1 MCRQSCGF
9 GFFVIDGLVEHIER
23 LVDNLTLF
31 ISEEERAITLDLG
44 TVGHLRK
51 DGTQLGKVVEELLLL
66 GEFVLAAPVL
76 VKLIRQKVE
85 WRKPVKAVFLGDH
98 DTHVHEGGGA
108 VDAGLLHLEGG
119 DDCVG
124 FEHQWK
130 QALLGKASRGV
141 DDKVEVFVAHGP
153 DKVEGILLAAEL
165 GTGDDLIEG
174 LELWTALSVLLMLLD
189 NAALRVGIKHDETA
203 MVFEN
208 QLVGEKHTHSG
219 LAASAFLIGDDDN
232 LVGLLRGRFPDVEEW
247 YVHKVGCW

>member
-31 ISEEERAITLDLG
+31 VSEEERAITLDLG
-44 TVGHLRK
+44 TVGHLRQ

-124 FEHQWK
+124 FE
-130 QALLGKASRGV
+130 L
-141 DDKVEVFVAHGP
+141 F
-153 DKVEGILLAAEL
+153 AAEL
-165 GTGDDLIEG
+165 GAGDDLIEG
-174 LELWTALSVLLMLLD
+174 LELWPAFPVLLVLLD
-189 NAALRVGIKHDETA
+189 DAALRVGIEHDEAA
-203 MVFEN
+203 MVFED
-208 QLVGEKHTHSG
+208 QLVGKEHTDSG
-219 LAASAFLIGDDDN
+219 LAAAAFLISD
-232 LVGLLRGRFPDVEEW
+232 
-247 YVHKVGCW
+247 VHKVGCW

>member
-9 GFFVIDGLVEHIER
+9 GFFVIDGLIEHIER
-23 LVDNLTLF
+23 LVDNLVLLVG
-31 ISEEERAITLDLG
+31 EEERAVALDLG
-44 TVGHLRK
+44 TVGHLRQ
-51 DGTQLGKVVEELLLL
+51 DGAQFGEVVEELLLL
-66 GEFVLAAPVL
+66 GELVLAAPVL
-76 VKLIRQKVE
+76 VELVRQEIE
-85 WRKPVKAVFLGDH
+85 WRQPVKAVFLGDH

-141 DDKVEVFVAHGP
+141 DDEVKVLIAHGP
-153 DKVEGILLAAEL
+153 DKVEGLLFAAEL
-165 GTGDDLIEG
+165 GAGDDLIEG
-174 LELWTALSVLLMLLD
+174 LELWPAFPVLLVLLD
-189 NAALRVGIKHDETA
+189 DAALRVGIEHDEAA
-203 MVFEN
+203 MVFED
-208 QLVGEKHTHSG
+208 QLVGEEHADSS
-219 LAASAFLIGDDDN
+219 LAAATFLIGDDNN

>member
-1 MCRQSCGF
+1 MCRQACGF
-9 GFFVIDGLVEHIER
+9 GFFFIDGLVEHIER

-31 ISEEERAITLDLG
+31 VSEEERAITLDLG
-44 TVGHLRK
+44 TVGHLRQ

-141 DDKVEVFVAHGP
+141 DDEVKVLIAHGP
-153 DKVEGILLAAEL
+153 DKVEGLLFAAEL
-165 GTGDDLIEG
+165 GAGDDLIEG
-174 LELWTALSVLLMLLD
+174 LELWPALSVLLVFLD
-189 NAALRVGIKHDETA
+189 DTALRVGIKHNKTA
-203 MVFEN
+203 MVFEYKMTGAKHAVGGFAAAAL
-208 QLVGEKHTHSG
+208 LVGVYDDLVASLLGG
-219 LAASAFLIGDDDN
+219 L
-232 LVGLLRGRFPDVEEW
+232 PDVKEW
-247 YVHKVGCW
+247 YVHKAGLW

>member
-31 ISEEERAITLDLG
+31 VSEEERAITLDLG
-44 TVGHLRK
+44 TVGHLRQ

-119 DDCVG
+119 DDSVG

-141 DDKVEVFVAHGP
+141 DDEVKVLIAHGA
-153 DKVEGILLAAEL
+153 DKVEGLLFAAEL
-165 GTGDDLIEG
+165 GAGDDLIEG
-174 LELWTALSVLLMLLD
+174 LELWPAFPVLLVLLD
-189 NAALRVGIKHDETA
+189 DAALWVGIEHDEAA
-203 MVFEN
+203 MVFED
-208 QLVGEKHTHSG
+208 QLVGEEHADGS
-219 LAASAFLIGDDDN
+219 LAAATFLIGDDEN
-232 LVGLLRGRFPDVEEW
+232 LVASLLRRFPDVEKW